1 MATKDVFTALRV
13 DQPRDFT
20 IDGETKT
27 AQAGNYILVDAEGNY
42 KIVDAFSFEQGY
54 ADAGTGVEGE
64 VTEVKP
70 RKARTNDDLDLSPPQ
85 NEAVQVT
92 KDELIPVPNTTDDA
106 KAEAIENK
114 DVKATETKTSS
125 TAKQKA
131 TESVPASESGVKASE
146 MTGANTDA
154 KVGPASDGD
163 KTPTSNQNEA
173 K

>member
-27 AQAGNYILVDAEGNY
+27 AQAGNFILVDAEGNF
-42 KIVDAFSFEQGY
+42 KILDASTFEQTY
-54 ADAGTGVEGE
+54 ADAGTGVVGE

-70 RKARTNDDLDLSPPQ
+70 RKPNTAAELDLSAPK
-85 NEAVQVT
+85 NEAVEVT
-92 KDELIPVPNTTDDA
+92 KEGITPVPNVTDDA
-106 KAEAIENK
+106 KQEAVKSDSKSSSTGKE
-114 DVKATETKTSS
+114 KATN
-125 TAKQKA
+125 A
-131 TESVPASESGVKASE
+131 VPASDSGVKASE

-163 KTPTSNQNEA
+163 KTPTSNKNEV